1 MNNKELELKIQKHK
15 DVEQL
20 DILKKKLKIMSDEIY
35 DKKKKGENVDKLESI
50 QQELEDK
57 RETLLWELAEYYDA
71 KIKFGGFK

>member
-1 MNNKELELKIQKHK
+1 MNNKELEIKIQKHK

-20 DILKKKLKIMSDEIY
+20 DIFKKKLKIISDEIY
-35 DKKKKGENVDKLESI
+35 DKKKKGENVDELESI
-50 QQELEDK
+50 QQELKDK